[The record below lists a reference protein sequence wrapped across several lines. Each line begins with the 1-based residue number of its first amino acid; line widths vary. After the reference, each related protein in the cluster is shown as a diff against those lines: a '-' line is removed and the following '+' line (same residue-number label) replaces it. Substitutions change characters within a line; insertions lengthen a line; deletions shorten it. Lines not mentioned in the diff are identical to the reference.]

1 MTRTVAVVY
10 ADDKTKNIY
19 DTVLKAQLTALDTIR
34 AGVANKDVDKAA
46 RDIIEDSGYGKTFTH
61 SLGHGVGLEIHEQ
74 PNLSPRSEDILKS
87 GNVVSVEPGI
97 YVEGFCGVRIEDV
110 VLVTPDGYENF
121 THSPK
126 DLIIL

>member
-1 MTRTVAVVY
+1 M
-10 ADDKTKNIY
+10 
-19 DTVLKAQLTALDTIR
+19 
-34 AGVANKDVDKAA
+34 ANKDVDKAA